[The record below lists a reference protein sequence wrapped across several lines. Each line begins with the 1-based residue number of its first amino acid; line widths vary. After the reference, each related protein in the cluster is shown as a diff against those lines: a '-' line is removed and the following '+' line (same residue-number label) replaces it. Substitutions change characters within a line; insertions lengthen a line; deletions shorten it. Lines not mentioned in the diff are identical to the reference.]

1 MHRPRNDGGIDGEFA
16 HDWGF
21 YMTVD
26 TIDSLIISA
35 SFSMSSNEIKKF
47 VSIHTAFRRRRPT
60 FAFSFRLLA
69 FSYNYALCIMN
80 YALKKPCA
88 EGDLHLLLALG
99 F

>member
-1 MHRPRNDGGIDGEFA
+1 
-16 HDWGF
+16 
-21 YMTVD
+21 MTVD

-47 VSIHTAFRRRRPT
+47 VSTTLPFAEGDMPLLS
-60 FAFSFRLLA
+60 AFSFQLSA